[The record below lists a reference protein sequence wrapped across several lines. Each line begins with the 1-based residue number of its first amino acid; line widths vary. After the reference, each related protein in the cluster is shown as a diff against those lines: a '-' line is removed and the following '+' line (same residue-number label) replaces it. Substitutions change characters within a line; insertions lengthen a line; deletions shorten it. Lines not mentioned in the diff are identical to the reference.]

1 MTRSLFRP
9 ASLILLLSSLAVA
22 PLALAHP
29 SLVRSTP
36 AADASVAPASQIELQ
51 FSEKVMPRA
60 TRIELSMDHGR
71 MKMAMPTTAQDI
83 SEDGHTLRA
92 RFAKPLDEDM
102 IRRLA
107 REHQVLV
114 TVEEGAIGGFASHV
128 LHFLSR
134 DGLLD
139 HGLRVRTLTLPDL
152 YLDHAKPEAM
162 YARSGLD
169 RAGIVQTVFG
179 AFGRDYLAAP
189 ARA

>member
-1 MTRSLFRP
+1 
-9 ASLILLLSSLAVA
+9 
-22 PLALAHP
+22 
-29 SLVRSTP
+29 
-36 AADASVAPASQIELQ
+36 
-51 FSEKVMPRA
+51 
-60 TRIELSMDHGR
+60 
-71 MKMAMPTTAQDI
+71 
-83 SEDGHTLRA
+83 
-92 RFAKPLDEDM
+92 M

-179 AFGRDYLAAP
+179 ALGRDDLAAP